1 MKARANQ
8 PKDKGQTMA
17 KMVKKGDLPEKI
29 CETCQKP
36 FAWRKK
42 WARDWETIRFCSHK
56 CKSQGKRDAKQET
69 RH

>member
-1 MKARANQ
+1 
-8 PKDKGQTMA
+8 MA

-69 RH
+69 RR